1 MGLTSSRVTMGLSRR
16 VTVGLFSATS
26 PKPHYFSLP
35 FQIQVKWEILRKTRV
50 SGDSNT
56 VAISLTICQCLWF
69 VVGSE
74 FSWTHKSPELIGQI
88 YLQKQGKASAG
99 CPSWGSVG
107 GRKQGPGPNV
117 TTTTPRFVDYV
128 LCASDKKKLIGGI
141 WFFVI
146 YSLNRISMQK
156 YWLDK

>member
-1 MGLTSSRVTMGLSRR
+1 MGLTSRR

-56 VAISLTICQCLWF
+56 VAISLTICQYLWF
-69 VVGSE
+69 VVGSK
-74 FSWTHKSPELIGQI
+74 FSWTHKSPELTGQI

-117 TTTTPRFVDYV
+117 TTTTPPICW
-128 LCASDKKKLIGGI
+128 LCPVCFRQEEIDRRHLILCHI
-141 WFFVI
+141 FSQQDFNAKI
-146 YSLNRISMQK
+146 LTRQINI
-156 YWLDK
+156 